1 MKRILLLLII
11 YMTVLTVARAQFHGQ
26 VVDAADGYGIPYAT
40 LTAADGHHSS
50 VCDGDGFF
58 TLSDSISGVV
68 KVTAVG
74 YGELTLKVSQ
84 LQPDMKIELKAS
96 VQHLKEVTIKAHRR
110 RYHRNGNP
118 AVELMRRVIA
128 AKKHTEL
135 TNYDYYQYVKYQK
148 LTFADS
154 QPDSMKH
161 GHQQWW
167 RNQLE
172 VSPYNGKT
180 VLPFI
185 VNETLTRH
193 LYRKDPHK
201 ERDIVL
207 AERSDGVNKLLET
220 GDIFNTLL
228 KEVFTDVNIYD
239 DYIRLV
245 QYPFPSPIGRTAI
258 SFYHFHIED
267 TVRVENDS
275 CIHLRFY
282 PANQQDFGF
291 TGDLYVMKDSSLQ
304 VRECTLNIP
313 VKSDVNFIKGMRI
326 DQCFTRLP
334 DGQWGLTHDDLWAQL
349 SFGHIIHNMLV
360 TRNTRLADYS
370 FAPIDRK
377 KLRGKAVTVTDPD
390 AQIHDDDYWSSRR
403 MVPLTHGEARMDD
416 FVKDVERSKGFF
428 VLKTL
433 SQIFLENFLETGS
446 KSQKSLFDFGP
457 LNTILSHNF
466 VDGWRTQISGRTTAA
481 LNPHLFWKGFA
492 GYGFGSH
499 HGYYSSQF
507 TWSLNKKERSPFEF
521 PQRNIIFESE
531 KDVMSPSDKYL
542 FNNKNNVFM
551 SIRTQKVDQMYFYHR
566 QRLLFDYETDWG
578 LAFHAGLQAESDRPT
593 GSLHF
598 LPVDGRSEVRQI
610 RTTELKSDIFWCPN
624 ETFVNTKQRRMP
636 VNYDNPEFELSH
648 TMGLKHFLGGQFRTN
663 LTQLRLYKRQWLGSW
678 GALEMNLNAG
688 AEWNRAPFPL
698 LIMPP
703 VNVSYFMERDNELFS
718 MMRNMEFI
726 NDRYVFW
733 NLSWDMNGKLLNRIP
748 LLQHLKWREFFAVKG
763 MWGHLTDKN
772 NPELHPESNLLY
784 RLPENTCVMSNK
796 PYWEMVVGVHNIF
809 KFFAVNYVRRLSY
822 LDHAHTHRNG
832 IRFSFLASF

>member
-26 VVDAADGYGIPYAT
+26 VVDAADGYGIPYTT

-58 TLSDSISGVV
+58 TLSDSVSGGV

-110 RYHRNGNP
+110 RYHRKGNP

-135 TNYDYYQYVKYQK
+135 TNHDYYQYVKYQK
-148 LTFADS
+148 LTFADN

-185 VNETLTRH
+185 VNETLTQH
-193 LYRKDPHK
+193 IYRKDPRK

-207 AERSDGVNKLLET
+207 AERSDGMNKLLET

-304 VRECTLNIP
+304 VWECTLNI
-313 VKSDVNFIKGMRI
+313 
-326 DQCFTRLP
+326 
-334 DGQWGLTHDDLWAQL
+334 
-349 SFGHIIHNMLV
+349 LV
-360 TRNTRLADYS
+360 
-370 FAPIDRK
+370 
-377 KLRGKAVTVTDPD
+377 
-390 AQIHDDDYWSSRR
+390 
-403 MVPLTHGEARMDD
+403 
-416 FVKDVERSKGFF
+416 
-428 VLKTL
+428 
-433 SQIFLENFLETGS
+433 
-446 KSQKSLFDFGP
+446 
-457 LNTILSHNF
+457 
-466 VDGWRTQISGRTTAA
+466 
-481 LNPHLFWKGFA
+481 
-492 GYGFGSH
+492 
-499 HGYYSSQF
+499 
-507 TWSLNKKERSPFEF
+507 
-521 PQRNIIFESE
+521 
-531 KDVMSPSDKYL
+531 
-542 FNNKNNVFM
+542 
-551 SIRTQKVDQMYFYHR
+551 
-566 QRLLFDYETDWG
+566 
-578 LAFHAGLQAESDRPT
+578 
-593 GSLHF
+593 
-598 LPVDGRSEVRQI
+598 
-610 RTTELKSDIFWCPN
+610 
-624 ETFVNTKQRRMP
+624 
-636 VNYDNPEFELSH
+636 
-648 TMGLKHFLGGQFRTN
+648 LGGQFRTN
-663 LTQLRLYKRQWLGSW
+663 LTQLRLYRQLGRDGDEPQRRRGVEPCALPTAHHAARQRVVLH
-678 GALEMNLNAG
+678 GAQQ
-688 AEWNRAPFPL
+688 RTL
-698 LIMPP
+698 LDDAQ
-703 VNVSYFMERDNELFS
+703 Y
-718 MMRNMEFI
+718 
-726 NDRYVFW
+726 
-733 NLSWDMNGKLLNRIP
+733 
-748 LLQHLKWREFFAVKG
+748 
-763 MWGHLTDKN
+763 
-772 NPELHPESNLLY
+772 
-784 RLPENTCVMSNK
+784 
-796 PYWEMVVGVHNIF
+796 GV
-809 KFFAVNYVRRLSY
+809 YQ
-822 LDHAHTHRNG
+822 
-832 IRFSFLASF
+832 